1 VVALDDTT
9 IMVVGGIQGAEYSAK
24 TFIYNTLLQ
33 VIFETP
39 GIFLILISLK
49 LLSRT
54 QGPSKNYRKNSGNHG

>member
-1 VVALDDTT
+1 VVTLDDAT

-39 GIFLILISLK
+39 GLSLFS
-49 LLSRT
+49 LALSF
-54 QGPSKNYRKNSGNHG
+54 